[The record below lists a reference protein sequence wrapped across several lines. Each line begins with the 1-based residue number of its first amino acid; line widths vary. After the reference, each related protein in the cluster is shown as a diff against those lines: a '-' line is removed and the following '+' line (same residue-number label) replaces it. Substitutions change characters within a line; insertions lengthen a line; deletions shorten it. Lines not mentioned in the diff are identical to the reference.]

1 MKTVLFGGTA
11 EGRALAERL
20 MRDTGELLVCVT
32 SEYARALLPGE
43 VNCRV
48 GVLDEQAMLRLL
60 ADERP
65 DRVIDATHPF
75 AVRVTENIRRCCS
88 RLGIACERVERS
100 RGDHTWQECVEW
112 VKDTAGAVK
121 ALERTQGNVLLT
133 TGSHTLAKYAAA
145 LPAQRLYARVL
156 PTSRVLSMCEELNLL
171 PGHVIAMQGP
181 FTAAL
186 NAALYDMLDIRAMVS
201 KDSGAAGGVPEKVLP
216 ALERGIHVIMIA
228 RPAGGGSADGGNA

>member
-20 MRDTGELLVCVT
+20 MREEGELLVCVT

-88 RLGIACERVERS
+88 RPSVCTRACCPPRVCFPCARS
-100 RGDHTWQECVEW
+100 WIC
-112 VKDTAGAVK
+112 
-121 ALERTQGNVLLT
+121 
-133 TGSHTLAKYAAA
+133 S
-145 LPAQRLYARVL
+145 PA
-156 PTSRVLSMCEELNLL
+156 M
-171 PGHVIAMQGP
+171 
-181 FTAAL
+181 
-186 NAALYDMLDIRAMVS
+186 
-201 KDSGAAGGVPEKVLP
+201 
-216 ALERGIHVIMIA
+216 
-228 RPAGGGSADGGNA
+228 